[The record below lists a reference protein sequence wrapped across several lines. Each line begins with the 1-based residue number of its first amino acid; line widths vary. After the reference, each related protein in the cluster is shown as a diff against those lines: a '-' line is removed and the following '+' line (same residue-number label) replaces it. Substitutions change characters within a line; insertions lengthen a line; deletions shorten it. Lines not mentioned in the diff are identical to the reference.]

1 MRNLPNELD
10 NKRAQSADLGQ
21 VMGDFHNN
29 WGISNSKKGIPSQS
43 VSVNY
48 ANQFNQN
55 VMPIGV
61 VSNFSYKFDRELEPN
76 KIERFV
82 QTYSPED
89 DRPLPSSDFN
99 KTEGMQTA
107 ELSGMF
113 NIFMK
118 PSSVTKLGLKTL
130 YSNSAT
136 DKRTIV
142 EGQAYN
148 FNTKQ
153 TVSDFDRRTLFS
165 ATLEGETY
173 FKDFLQSTLEGHIS
187 YNLAQ
192 RVRPDRRSTQYNGN
206 PGSRTVSFFGDN
218 NGHFFSNQDDNN
230 YAGELKY
237 KLKPFK
243 FLDISAGGNVTIKD
257 RRFTSRRVSYQL
269 GSFQNPIPENL
280 AGANPG
286 TLFNDANVLEYMKL
300 IERTQFDSDWYD
312 GFQTIYGGFVST
324 KWQVMDNLS
333 FEAGLRVE
341 ESTQI
346 IEVPQDINGEY
357 EEVSRVENTDFL
369 PAINLTYEVA
379 DRTNIRAAYSQTLA
393 RPEFREIS
401 NFAFADYLGGVRVY
415 GNPDLNQ
422 TNITNYDLRIE
433 RYPSGGQM
441 FAVSFFYKNF
451 EQPIE
456 KFFRLTENNE
466 VIFRNAKEANLYGVE
481 VEGRKN
487 ITDKLQIVAN
497 ASYIYSETKVFEED
511 KFRVANASRP
521 MVGQSPYIVNTSL
534 FYTLPEW
541 NANFSLSYN
550 VFGERI
556 VAVGQRN
563 QRADEYEQPFHDLGA
578 KIDFT
583 LGRVDLS
590 LEASNL
596 LNQTREYTLR
606 DYTTFKFN
614 PGINFKL
621 GASISL

>member
-1 MRNLPNELD
+1 
-10 NKRAQSADLGQ
+10 
-21 VMGDFHNN
+21 
-29 WGISNSKKGIPSQS
+29 
-43 VSVNY
+43 
-48 ANQFNQN
+48 
-55 VMPIGV
+55 
-61 VSNFSYKFDRELEPN
+61 
-76 KIERFV
+76 
-82 QTYSPED
+82 
-89 DRPLPSSDFN
+89 
-99 KTEGMQTA
+99 
-107 ELSGMF
+107 
-113 NIFMK
+113 
-118 PSSVTKLGLKTL
+118 
-130 YSNSAT
+130 
-136 DKRTIV
+136 
-142 EGQAYN
+142 
-148 FNTKQ
+148 
-153 TVSDFDRRTLFS
+153 
-165 ATLEGETY
+165 
-173 FKDFLQSTLEGHIS
+173 
-187 YNLAQ
+187 
-192 RVRPDRRSTQYNGN
+192 
-206 PGSRTVSFFGDN
+206 
-218 NGHFFSNQDDNN
+218 
-230 YAGELKY
+230 
-237 KLKPFK
+237 
-243 FLDISAGGNVTIKD
+243 
-257 RRFTSRRVSYQL
+257 
-269 GSFQNPIPENL
+269 
-280 AGANPG
+280 
-286 TLFNDANVLEYMKL
+286 
-300 IERTQFDSDWYD
+300 
-312 GFQTIYGGFVST
+312 
-324 KWQVMDNLS
+324 
-333 FEAGLRVE
+333 
-341 ESTQI
+341 
-346 IEVPQDINGEY
+346 
-357 EEVSRVENTDFL
+357 
-369 PAINLTYEVA
+369 
-379 DRTNIRAAYSQTLA
+379 
-393 RPEFREIS
+393 
-401 NFAFADYLGGVRVY
+401 
-415 GNPDLNQ
+415 
-422 TNITNYDLRIE
+422 
-433 RYPSGGQM
+433 M